1 MMNLEAMQAVT
12 AKLKRA
18 KMSKDL
24 AALLSL
30 YHPKC
35 QIEMP
40 SLGTSCKG
48 HAQIAVALGKFAAT
62 FTDYDRELNG
72 SALQGDTFISWGNAR
87 VTLRGSFGSYEAN
100 GKGATVMTFVLFRF
114 ENEQI
119 IYEGHYWDVSTICR
133 AAGVPVEAVFTSL
146 HHPGTPH
153 NAAI

>member
-1 MMNLEAMQAVT
+1 MMNLETMQAVT

-30 YHPKC
+30 YHPEC

-40 SLGTSCKG
+40 SVGSSSKG

-72 SALQGDTFISWGNAR
+72 SALQGDTFISWGDAR
-87 VTLRGSFGSYEAN
+87 VTLRGNFGSYQAN

-133 AAGVPVEAVFTSL
+133 AAGVPVEAVFASL

-153 NAAI
+153 SATL

>member
-1 MMNLEAMQAVT
+1 MMNLETMRAVT

-30 YHPKC
+30 YHPEC

-40 SLGTSCKG
+40 SLGSSSKG

-72 SALQGDTFISWGNAR
+72 SALQGDTFISWGDAT
-87 VTLRGSFGSYEAN
+87 VTLRGNFGSYQAN

-146 HHPGTPH
+146 HHRGTPH
-153 NAAI
+153 NAGI